1 MTPTNAA
8 RDALERL
15 RQNGSMLP
23 QRIQSKHWQDTE
35 VIRTL
40 LTALSAVD
48 FELLGAAL
56 NSLDKKKAKAVYPEV
71 AFACIDPVDFVALEK
86 AARLVL
92 SLGKDQKIDPLA
104 GTPDGL
110 VSE

>member
-48 FELLGAAL
+48 FEALGEAL
-56 NSLDKKKAKAVYPEV
+56 GSIPKDTSDPEIISNWLFKNHEAV
-71 AFACIDPVDFVALEK
+71 LETN
-86 AARLVL
+86 RLVL
-92 SLGKDQKIDPLA
+92 SLVKPQKIDPLS

-110 VSE
+110 AGG